1 MTKKTILS
9 WAAHTLEQTHNTE
22 YSTLIVSGCSFTDC
36 YGNTKHPITWPGYL
50 SERARFNQ
58 VIDLSHSGAGN
69 EYIAT
74 SIVNQIESMSTN
86 DLSNSMVIIIWS
98 GIGRKENLIQTNL
111 ENAQIDNIEFEH
123 DIKSQT
129 TYFPGEALRSWKN
142 IVMMQH
148 YLENKNLPFGF
159 SFFVNTFDPP
169 FLPRRM
175 SSNVAWQKS
184 LPQGK
189 IDILKKCNWIHDH
202 KQSLFE
208 YCFEHD
214 FLQSDLFHP
223 NIHGH
228 MSWTDQILLP
238 GLTKMGLVTLVDQ

>member
-1 MTKKTILS
+1 MTKKIILS
-9 WAAHTLEQTHNTE
+9 WESHTLKQTHNTR

-36 YGNTKHPITWPGYL
+36 GGNTEHPITWPGYL
-50 SERARFNQ
+50 LSRAGFDQ
-58 VIDLSHSGAGN
+58 VIDVSHGGAGN

-74 SIVNQIESMSTN
+74 SIVNQIESMSAN
-86 DLSNSMVIIIWS
+86 ELSNSMVIIIWS

-111 ENAQIDNIEFEH
+111 ENAQIDNFKFEH

-142 IVMMQH
+142 IVMMQN

-175 SSNVAWQKS
+175 ASNVAWQKS
-184 LPQGK
+184 LLQDK
-189 IDILKKCNWIHDH
+189 IDILRKCNWIHDH

-214 FLQSDLFHP
+214 FLESDLFHP
-223 NIHGH
+223 NCNGRLAR
-228 MSWTDQILLP
+228 TDQILLP
-238 GLTKMGLVTLVDQ
+238 GLTKMGLVKPVDQ